1 LPVTEARV
9 MRKSS
14 RIRRVAG
21 ALVGASRA
29 MLSHETPSTAAAI
42 SYFSLFGLFPAT
54 LVMVALVDAM
64 LGWLDLHD
72 TVLERIVD
80 LFPASR
86 VFLEVNLSELI
97 DPSPA
102 LVVSCLIVL
111 LWSSNWVFMCLENA
125 MNAAWAVQRRRTFW
139 ESRLLSITFLTLG
152 GIMLL
157 ASTGLTLLV
166 SAIRSSA
173 TAGVPEFVRD
183 EIINSIWSTLILTAG
198 FLIATLVFLL
208 VYKLMPDRTIR
219 WREAFSGAI
228 VASTLWEVSSNIF
241 VKLVPFFDYERVYGT
256 MGAVITILAWV
267 YTSSFIMLFGANF
280 SAQLHRPW
288 LEPQS
293 AVPSVKDV
301 ENPSISRVRPFSRP
315 R

>member
-1 LPVTEARV
+1 
-9 MRKSS
+9 
-14 RIRRVAG
+14 
-21 ALVGASRA
+21 
-29 MLSHETPSTAAAI
+29 
-42 SYFSLFGLFPAT
+42 
-54 LVMVALVDAM
+54 MVALVDAM

>member
-1 LPVTEARV
+1 
-9 MRKSS
+9 
-14 RIRRVAG
+14 
-21 ALVGASRA
+21 
-29 MLSHETPSTAAAI
+29 MLHHEIPSTAAAI

-54 LVMVALVDAM
+54 LVMVALVDAL

-86 VFLEVNLSELI
+86 AFLEGNLSELT
-97 DPSPA
+97 DPSAA
-102 LVVSCLIVL
+102 LVVSCLVVL
-111 LWSSNWVFMCLENA
+111 LWCSNWVFMFIENA
-125 MNAAWAVQRRRTFW
+125 MNTAWAVQRRRTFW
-139 ESRLLSITFLTLG
+139 ESRLLGIALLVLG
-152 GIMLL
+152 GVLLL
-157 ASTGLTLLV
+157 ASTGITWLV
-166 SAIRSSA
+166 SAVRSRA
-173 TAGVPEFVRD
+173 TAGVPEFARD

-208 VYKLMPDRTIR
+208 VYKLMPDRKIR
-219 WREAFSGAI
+219 WGEAFSGAI
-228 VASTLWEVSSNIF
+228 VASSLWEVSSTIF

-256 MGAVITILAWV
+256 MGAVITIMAWV

-288 LEPQS
+288 LEPLS
-293 AVPSVKDV
+293 PLPNLDKVDSV
-301 ENPSISRVRPFSRP
+301 ESNSTSGIRPFSWP

>member
-1 LPVTEARV
+1 
-9 MRKSS
+9 
-14 RIRRVAG
+14 
-21 ALVGASRA
+21 
-29 MLSHETPSTAAAI
+29 
-42 SYFSLFGLFPAT
+42 
-54 LVMVALVDAM
+54 
-64 LGWLDLHD
+64 
-72 TVLERIVD
+72 
-80 LFPASR
+80 
-86 VFLEVNLSELI
+86 
-97 DPSPA
+97 
-102 LVVSCLIVL
+102 
-111 LWSSNWVFMCLENA
+111 
-125 MNAAWAVQRRRTFW
+125 
-139 ESRLLSITFLTLG
+139 
-152 GIMLL
+152 
-157 ASTGLTLLV
+157 
-166 SAIRSSA
+166 
-173 TAGVPEFVRD
+173 
-183 EIINSIWSTLILTAG
+183 
-198 FLIATLVFLL
+198 
-208 VYKLMPDRTIR
+208 MPDRTIR